1 VPVFSETIVLPTPE
15 DAIEGTEEIQV
26 SVSGDI
32 LGPLI
37 PNIDALIEE
46 PMGCGEQNLARLYP
60 NVLVLEYLESFNI
73 EDAALERTAVR
84 NIQLGVSRLELLY
97 CQTLSNYLQA
107 DKISYAR
114 RKFRHFQ
121 ARPLLRS
128 LVPQLQPGRGTVFE
142 LQRF

>member
-1 VPVFSETIVLPTPE
+1 MSPRIIIFESLGFTLKDQVPEFSETIVLPTPAE
-15 DAIEGTEEIQV
+15 AIEGTEEIQV

-73 EDAALERTAVR
+73 EDPALVRTAVR
-84 NIQLGVSRLELLY
+84 NIQLGVSRLEL
-97 CQTLSNYLQA
+97 
-107 DKISYAR
+107 
-114 RKFRHFQ
+114 
-121 ARPLLRS
+121 
-128 LVPQLQPGRGTVFE
+128 
-142 LQRF
+142 

>member
-1 VPVFSETIVLPTPE
+1 MPEFSETIVLPSPAE
-15 DAIEGTEEIQV
+15 AIEGTEEIQV

-73 EDAALERTAVR
+73 EDPALVRTAVR
-84 NIQLGVSRLELLY
+84 NIQLGVSRLEL
-97 CQTLSNYLQA
+97 
-107 DKISYAR
+107 
-114 RKFRHFQ
+114 
-121 ARPLLRS
+121 
-128 LVPQLQPGRGTVFE
+128 
-142 LQRF
+142 

>member
-1 VPVFSETIVLPTPE
+1 MPEFSETIVLPSPAE
-15 DAIEGTEEIQV
+15 AIEGTEEIQV

-73 EDAALERTAVR
+73 EDPTLVRTAVR
-84 NIQLGVSRLELLY
+84 NIQLGVSRLEL
-97 CQTLSNYLQA
+97 
-107 DKISYAR
+107 
-114 RKFRHFQ
+114 
-121 ARPLLRS
+121 
-128 LVPQLQPGRGTVFE
+128 
-142 LQRF
+142 